1 MSKTDFL
8 PLSGRKM
15 PRFGGLKTFFRLP
28 NIDLEAESFKEA
40 DVAIFG
46 LPFDGTVSYRPGAR
60 FAPSKVR
67 EVSSLGRGYHMSR
80 DESIFSQMNVTDV
93 GDCSVVPMS
102 VEKTYELIEDFD
114 QKILNMK
121 KRFLSVGGDHST
133 TLGHLRA
140 LKKHYGESL
149 SLVHFDAH
157 LDTYPAA
164 WGCEFH
170 HGAFV
175 RHAVNEGLI
184 DTKSSIQIGIR
195 GPLAGKDDLDFNIK
209 HGLQYTTVDDVRANG
224 VFEFCRSLPE
234 FNEKPCFISF
244 DIDCL
249 DPSCAPGTGTP
260 VPGGLTTYEGQKILQ
275 SLKIKNL
282 VGADVVEISPPYDQS
297 DITALAGVD
306 VSFEILCLFKQ
317 SIRGV

>member
-1 MSKTDFL
+1 MSKIDFM
-8 PLSGRKM
+8 PLSGRVM
-15 PRFGGLKTFFRLP
+15 PRFGGIKTFFRLP
-28 NIDLEAESFKEA
+28 VINIDEESSNEL

-60 FAPSKVR
+60 FGPSKIS
-67 EVSSLGRGYHMSR
+67 EISSLGRGYHLSR
-80 DESIFSQMNVTDV
+80 DESVFGEINVADV

-102 VEKTYELIEDFD
+102 VEKTYELIEKFD
-114 QKILNMK
+114 QKILNKK

-140 LKKHYGESL
+140 LKSFYGEAL
-149 SLVHFDAH
+149 TLIHFDAH
-157 LDTYPAA
+157 LDTYPPA
-164 WGCEFH
+164 WGCEYH

-184 DTKSSIQIGIR
+184 DTTTSIQIGIR
-195 GPLAGKDDLDFNIK
+195 GPLAGREDLDFNHK
-209 HGLQYTTVDDVRANG
+209 HNLKYTTVDDVRKNG
-224 VFEFCRSLPE
+224 VFEFCKSLSA
-234 FNEKPCFISF
+234 FDSKPTFISF

-260 VPGGLTTYEGQKILQ
+260 VPGGLNTYETQKILQ
-275 SLKIKNL
+275 SLKINNL
-282 VGADVVEISPPYDQS
+282 VGADLVEVSPPYDQS

-306 VSFEILCLFKQ
+306 VCFELLCLMKK
-317 SIRGV
+317 SVV